1 MYKITS
7 TAGSL
12 LEGAVSRRLTE
23 GVVESNSR
31 TCLRFLLG
39 TFVITL
45 ITLLSPHSASAA
57 WQPSLA
63 IGLLEHQ
70 TTVSLN
76 VQGQTMT
83 ITIKNGKLALN
94 GKPIDASTY
103 TLPTTA
109 NSASTVLVN
118 GKPYRGTIR
127 IDLHGSSF
135 TVVNVVP
142 TEDYLAGVLPK
153 EMSSSW
159 PQEAQKAQAVA
170 ARTFALHSR
179 GRHKDAG
186 YDLCTSTHCQS
197 YGGIAGEEQGSTAA
211 IDATYGEVLMYQG
224 QLIDAVF
231 HTDSGGMTDR
241 SEDVW
246 GTEIPYLRPAK
257 EVETNTQP
265 WKRTWTS
272 DVFAAKLA
280 RKKDIGKLQRIT
292 LSPLTVGKS
301 AADRSAS
308 GRVKSAT
315 FFGTKGTLRLTGNDL
330 RSIFGL
336 SSTLFDL
343 KLSGSTVTAN
353 GYGAGHGLGLS
364 QWGARAFAA
373 KGMKY
378 QDILSHYY
386 AGTTLKQLY
395 KNK

>member
-1 MYKITS
+1 MCKYRSSKGS
-7 TAGSL
+7 PYGRAG
-12 LEGAVSRRLTE
+12 ARRATE
-23 GVVESNSR
+23 RVVDRSSR
-31 TCLRFLLG
+31 TPLLIFLSA
-39 TFVITL
+39 FAITL
-45 ITLLSPHSASAA
+45 ASFFSPQLASAA
-57 WQPSLA
+57 WQPPLS
-63 IGLLEHQ
+63 IGLLDHQ
-70 TTVSLN
+70 TTVSLLTN
-76 VQGQTMT
+76 GKTTTVTV
-83 ITIKNGKLALN
+83 KDGKLAIN
-94 GKPIDASTY
+94 GKPINGTMFDLSQTEKGV
-103 TLPTTA
+103 
-109 NSASTVLVN
+109 SRVLVN

-153 EMSSSW
+153 EMSSGW

-246 GTEIPYLRPAK
+246 GTEVPYLRPAK

-395 KNK
+395 KK

>member
-1 MYKITS
+1 MYKH
-7 TAGSL
+7 L
-12 LEGAVSRRLTE
+12 VSAFA
-23 GVVESNSR
+23 
-31 TCLRFLLG
+31 FLLISLCG
-39 TFVITL
+39 
-45 ITLLSPHSASAA
+45 SMSSAA
-57 WQPSLA
+57 WQPSLSV
-63 IGLLEHQ
+63 GLLDHQ
-70 TTVSLN
+70 TTVSLSAN
-76 VQGQTMT
+76 NQTMT
-83 ITIKNGKLALN
+83 VTVKNGKLALN
-94 GKPIDASTY
+94 GKPVDASTY

-118 GKPYRGTIR
+118 GRRYRGTIR

-170 ARTFALHSR
+170 ARTFALHNR

-197 YGGIAGEEQGSTAA
+197 YGGVTGEEQGSTAA
-211 IDATYGEVLMYQG
+211 IAATYGEVLTYHDQF
-224 QLIDAVF
+224 IDAVF

-246 GTEIPYLRPAK
+246 GSQIPYLRPAK
-257 EVETNTQP
+257 ELEMNTQP
-265 WKRTWTS
+265 WKRTWTA
-272 DVFAAKLA
+272 DAFAAKLA

-301 AADRSAS
+301 ASDRSAS
-308 GRVKSAT
+308 GRVTSVT
-315 FFGTKGTLRLTGNDL
+315 FSGTKGALRLTGNDL
-330 RSIFGL
+330 RSLFGL
-336 SSTLFDL
+336 PSTLFDL
-343 KLSGSTVTAN
+343 KLSGSTVTAA

-395 KNK
+395 KK

>member
-1 MYKITS
+1 MHKITS

-12 LEGAVSRRLTE
+12 IEGAVSQRLTE

-31 TCLRFLLG
+31 TCLLFFLG
-39 TFVITL
+39 TFVVTL

-57 WQPSLA
+57 WQPSLSV
-63 IGLLEHQ
+63 GLLEHH
-70 TTVSLN
+70 TTVSLSAN
-76 VQGQTMT
+76 GQTTT
-83 ITIKNGKLALN
+83 ITVKNGKLTLN
-94 GKPIDASTY
+94 GKTIDASTY

-118 GKPYRGTIR
+118 GKTYRGTIR
-127 IDLHGSSF
+127 IDLHGGSF
-135 TVVNVVP
+135 TVVNVIP
-142 TEDYLAGVLPK
+142 TEDYLADVLPK

-170 ARTFALHSR
+170 ARTFALHNR

-197 YGGIAGEEQGSTAA
+197 YGGVTGEEQGSTAA
-211 IDATYGEVLMYQG
+211 IAATYGEVLTYQG
-224 QLIDAVF
+224 NLIDAVF

-246 GTEIPYLRPAK
+246 GSQIPYLRPAK
-257 EVETNTQP
+257 ELEMNTQP
-265 WKRTWTS
+265 WKRTFSADT
-272 DVFAAKLA
+272 FAAKLA
-280 RKKDIGKLQRIT
+280 RKKDIGKLLRIT

-301 AADRSAS
+301 ATDRSAS

-315 FFGTKGTLRLTGNDL
+315 FAGTKGTLRLTGNDL
-330 RSIFGL
+330 RSLFSL
-336 SSTLFDL
+336 PSTLFDL
-343 KLSGSTVTAN
+343 GLSGSTVTAN

-395 KNK
+395 KK